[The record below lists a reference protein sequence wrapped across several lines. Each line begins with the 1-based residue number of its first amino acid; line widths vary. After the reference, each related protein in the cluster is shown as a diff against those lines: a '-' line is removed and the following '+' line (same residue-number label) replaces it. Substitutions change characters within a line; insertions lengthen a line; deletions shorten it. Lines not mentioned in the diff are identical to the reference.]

1 MIRAERLATSAGM
14 MTAVCKSLLLLAL
27 AVASEPVYC
36 QRFYYV
42 EPGVASCPAA
52 PAPTTAAP
60 KAVSRGVPVPGSISV
75 VCGFDQGSYT
85 VTLNS
90 TDPGATFSPKTF
102 VVNFGRVVGNGVF
115 AVTFST
121 VGVQSVSTTI
131 SSNMGSP
138 PLRGHFASRANKFNV
153 VSS

>member
-1 MIRAERLATSAGM
+1 MS
-14 MTAVCKSLLLLAL
+14 AVCRTLLVLAF
-27 AVASEPVYC
+27 AVGSERVSC
-36 QRFYYV
+36 QSFYYV

-52 PAPTTAAP
+52 PAPSTAAP
-60 KAVSRGVPVPGSISV
+60 KAVPRGVPMSGRISV
-75 VCGFDQGSYT
+75 ACGFDQGSYT

-102 VVNFGRVVGNGVF
+102 LVNFGRIVGNGAF

-131 SSNMGSP
+131 TSNMGSP
-138 PLRGHFASRANKFNV
+138 PVQGHFASAANEFNV
-153 VSS
+153 VSR